1 MNDDTFSAAGQSSS
15 VAWTTPAWTSATAAT
30 ASGTAWVGRTN
41 YRATWH
47 AWSHSSLNA
56 RTGSALTGAGTGFPC
71 IYHDILK
78 IHHSHPC
85 RYCDGVTDCDDGSDE
100 LFECG
105 CHKTGQF
112 ACRDERQCIARLVQK
127 KDQSSIS

>member
-1 MNDDTFSAAGQSSS
+1 MMNDDTFSAAGQSSS

-56 RTGSALTGAGTGFPC
+56 RTGSALTGAGTGFPWR
-71 IYHDILK
+71 YLDILK
-78 IHHSHPC
+78 IHHSHLCADTAMASP
-85 RYCDGVTDCDDGSDE
+85 
-100 LFECG
+100 
-105 CHKTGQF
+105 
-112 ACRDERQCIARLVQK
+112 IAMMEAMNCLSVAATRL
-127 KDQSSIS
+127 DNLRAGTRGNA